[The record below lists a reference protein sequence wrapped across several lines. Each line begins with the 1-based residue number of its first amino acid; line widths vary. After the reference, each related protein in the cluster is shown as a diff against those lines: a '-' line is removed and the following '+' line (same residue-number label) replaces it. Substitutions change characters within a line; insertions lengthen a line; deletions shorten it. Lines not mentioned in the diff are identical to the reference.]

1 MINIRLTNLIPQD
14 RLEVNKPLNDKKSR
28 FLLNQMLILLVHEM
42 NVDE

>member
-1 MINIRLTNLIPQD
+1 MINIRLTNLISQD
-14 RLEVNKPLNDKKSR
+14 RLEVNKPLNDKNSR